1 MATKVPLAGK
11 EYNYAFNL
19 GAMMHLE
26 RIMAQLG
33 NDATNVE
40 VTAATHYACLLGDK
54 NFALSVDDFYASVDS
69 IETLNAL
76 NAALAAE
83 RARWDALNSAAGNGE
98 KKAPSSKKK

>member
-1 MATKVPLAGK
+1 MATKVTLAGK
-11 EYNYAFNL
+11 EYTYAFNL

-40 VTAATHYACLLGDK
+40 ATAATHYACLLGDK
-54 NFALSVDDFYASVDS
+54 SFTLSVDDFYAAVDS

-83 RARWDALNSAAGNGE
+83 RARWDALNSAADDGK
-98 KKAPSSKKK
+98 KKAHSSKKK